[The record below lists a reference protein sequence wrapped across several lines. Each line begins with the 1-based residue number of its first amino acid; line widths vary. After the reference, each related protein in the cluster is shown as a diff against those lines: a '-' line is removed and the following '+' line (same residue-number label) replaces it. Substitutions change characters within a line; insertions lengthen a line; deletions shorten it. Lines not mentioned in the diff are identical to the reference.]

1 MRFPYGKVM
10 IKMGNAF
17 TAGRERNVKIT
28 TKEPLAFRYRDI
40 WTTKVT
46 DTKVYMV
53 ETTGQ
58 YRGEK
63 Q

>member
-1 MRFPYGKVM
+1 M
-10 IKMGNAF
+10 IKMGSAF

-28 TKEPLAFRYRDI
+28 RKEPLDFRYRDI
-40 WTTKVT
+40 WTTKST
-46 DTKVYMV
+46 DTKVYKV
-53 ETTGQ
+53 QTTGQ

>member
-1 MRFPYGKVM
+1 M
-10 IKMGNAF
+10 IKMGSAF

-28 TKEPLAFRYRDI
+28 RKEPLVFRYRDI
-40 WTTKVT
+40 WTTNVT
-46 DTKVYMV
+46 DTKVYKV

>member
-1 MRFPYGKVM
+1 
-10 IKMGNAF
+10 MGNAF
-17 TAGRERNVKIT
+17 TADRERNVKIT
-28 TKEPLAFRYRDI
+28 KKEPTAFRYRDI
-40 WTTKVT
+40 WNKKST
-46 DTKVYMV
+46 DTKVYML